1 MIRSAFLALVAA
13 AILVV
18 GLGWQNIMSPGW
30 GQLPIAWSQ
39 FSVDWNQ
46 LAKYYDQEKI
56 EFPGVITDEAQI
68 RPMIPKMV
76 EASVGLSS
84 LPFAQTQTER
94 ARLTVDNRECIGP
107 KASLDKTVLAVRTTL
122 SEPLDPIIAYY
133 DRATSLSPELTLFFH
148 DYGYGAHTLTTNA
161 LAERTTV
168 PLIEQPRKVVVA
180 GGSAALGL
188 MLDDANSLASR
199 LQKRDKTRQYV
210 TLAVPEG
217 SAEQVICNL
226 TTALPRYAGQVDELI
241 YFYSE
246 ADLDSGNR
254 MGTPEEVIGA
264 LKNLAQNQQ
273 IAKVTIFYSPLI
285 YSIAPQFTRYK
296 GYASDLLPNRQAVK
310 DRLKKIVDGAG
321 FGWLDIGEVELA
333 ASKAEGTE
341 FSVLN
346 YFADD
351 RSLSLAGM
359 NKLVERL
366 MGPEPVPEAPAP
378 VSAAPAASKGTET
391 VAAKADPA
399 LEKRAQK
406 QSQALKDIGDATER
420 AAKNNRLRNEVGRIL
435 QRLKNDLA
443 SGQ

>member
-1 MIRSAFLALVAA
+1 MIRSAFLALVTA

-18 GLGWQNIMSPGW
+18 GWGWQNITSPGW

-39 FSVDWNQ
+39 FSIDWDQ
-46 LAKYYDQEKI
+46 LAKYYDQEKV

-68 RPMIPKMV
+68 RPLIPKMV
-76 EASVGLSS
+76 EAGVGLSS
-84 LPFAQTQTER
+84 LAFAQTQTER
-94 ARLTVDNRECIGP
+94 ARLTVENRECIGP
-107 KASLDKTVLAVRTTL
+107 KANLDKTVLFVRTTL
-122 SEPLDPIIAYY
+122 SEPLDPIIAYR
-133 DRATSLSPELTLFFH
+133 DRTASLSPELTLFFH

-168 PLIEQPRKVVVA
+168 PLIEQPRKVIVA
-180 GGSAALGL
+180 GGSAAFGL

-199 LQKRDKTRQYV
+199 LQKRDNTKQYV

-226 TTALPRYAGQVDELI
+226 TTAMPRYTGQVDQLI

-254 MGTPEEVIGA
+254 LGTPEEVIGA
-264 LKNLAQNQQ
+264 LKNLAQNEA
-273 IAKVTIFYSPLI
+273 IGKVTIFYSPLI

-321 FGWLDIGEVELA
+321 FGWLDIGEVALA
-333 ASKAEGTE
+333 ASKAQGIE

-351 RSLSLAGM
+351 RSLSLQGM
-359 NKLVERL
+359 NKLVEQI
-366 MGPEPVPEAPAP
+366 MGPEPAPVAPTPVSTAPA
-378 VSAAPAASKGTET
+378 KET
-391 VAAKADPA
+391 VAAKVDPA
-399 LEKRAQK
+399 LEKRMQK
-406 QSQALKDIGDATER
+406 QAQAIDDIRAAAER
-420 AAKNNRLRNEVGRIL
+420 AAKNNRLRAEVARIL
-435 QRLKNDLA
+435 QQLKNDLA
-443 SGQ
+443 AGQ

>member
-13 AILVV
+13 TVLVV
-18 GLGWQNIMSPGW
+18 ALGWQNIMSPGW

-39 FSVDWNQ
+39 FSIDWNQ
-46 LAKYYDQEKI
+46 FAKYYDQEKI

-76 EASVGLSS
+76 EAGVGLSS
-84 LPFAQTQTER
+84 LSFAQTQTER

-107 KASLDKTVLAVRTTL
+107 KANLDKTVLFVRTTL
-122 SEPLDPIIAYY
+122 SEPLDPIIAYH
-133 DRATSLSPELTLFFH
+133 DRTASLSPDLTLFFH
-148 DYGYGAHTLTTNA
+148 DYGYSPHTLTTNA
-161 LAERTTV
+161 LAERVTV

-180 GGSAALGL
+180 GSSAAFGL
-188 MLDDANSLASR
+188 LLDDANSLASR
-199 LQKRDKTRQYV
+199 LQKRDNTRQYV
-210 TLAVPEG
+210 TLAVPDG

-226 TTALPRYAGQVDELI
+226 STAMPRYTGQVDELI

-254 MGTPEEVIGA
+254 LGSPEEVIGA
-264 LKNLAQNQQ
+264 LKNLAQNES
-273 IAKVTIFYSPLI
+273 IGKVTIFYSPLI
-285 YSIAPQFTRYK
+285 YSLAPQFTRYK

-321 FGWLDIGEVELA
+321 FGWLDIGEVALA

-351 RSLSLAGM
+351 RSLSLQGM

-366 MGPEPVPEAPAP
+366 MGPEPQPQPTAPVP
-378 VSAAPAASKGTET
+378 VSAAPAKET
-391 VAAKADPA
+391 VAAKVDPG
-399 LEKRAQK
+399 LEKRVQK

-420 AAKNNRLRNEVGRIL
+420 AAKNNRLRAEVGRIL

-443 SGQ
+443 SDQ